1 MPKLMR
7 RSQPGSAGRK
17 FRGFTLVELLVVIA
31 IIGVLVGLLLPAIQA
46 ARESARRTSCGNKMR
61 QLLVGL
67 TRSHDTARRFP
78 AAIDRYP
85 AKAVTFATNGGPAS
99 AQPGGFSWIVHI
111 LAYLEE
117 STLHSGIF
125 TASGRLGRGAYP
137 FMPTLAIN
145 NLPHPC
151 QTQLPLLHCPS
162 YAGQPIVT
170 AAAGSAFHSIGS
182 YDGSTPYP
190 TIAITHYKAMAGV
203 ASQGKVAGASKEA
216 AGITDNGGM
225 PLKGPKTV
233 DPDSD
238 DLPYLGLDMDAI
250 RDGTSTTIL
259 LTESK
264 EGGNSAWIDGM
275 QAFVVALADD
285 SPALPTLDGKT
296 WTVGSAVSALGY
308 GPTAAAPT
316 RTSLDLGNRGT
327 RGNSAWGPSS
337 DHAGG
342 TVTTGFG
349 DSHVTFL
356 APDID
361 PAVYFGLVT
370 RASGETFNA
379 E

>member
-1 MPKLMR
+1 MPRSNPRRLSIPLSLESLESRAVPAVVLSPASVAVPEGQARQVSFKLTKAPTADV
-7 RSQPGSAGRK
+7 S
-17 FRGFTLVELLVVIA
+17 FTLQSSNPAEATIDKTSLTFTPVNWRTPQAVTITAVEDLA
-31 IIGVLVGLLLPAIQA
+31 KD
-46 ARESARRTSCGNKMR
+46 GNKS
-61 QLLVGL
+61 L
-67 TRSHDTARRFP
+67 T
-78 AAIDRYP
+78 
-85 AKAVTFATNGGPAS
+85 
-99 AQPGGFSWIVHI
+99 
-111 LAYLEE
+111 
-117 STLHSGIF
+117 
-125 TASGRLGRGAYP
+125 
-137 FMPTLAIN
+137 
-145 NLPHPC
+145 
-151 QTQLPLLHCPS
+151 
-162 YAGQPIVT
+162 IVT

-203 ASQGKVAGASKEA
+203 ASQGKVAGVDKGA

-233 DPDSD
+233 DPDND

-308 GPTAAAPT
+308 GPSAAAPT
-316 RTSLDLGNRGT
+316 RTSLNLGNRGT

-342 TVTTGFG
+342 MVTTGFG
-349 DSHVTFL
+349 DGHLTNL

-370 RASGETFNA
+370 RASGETVNA